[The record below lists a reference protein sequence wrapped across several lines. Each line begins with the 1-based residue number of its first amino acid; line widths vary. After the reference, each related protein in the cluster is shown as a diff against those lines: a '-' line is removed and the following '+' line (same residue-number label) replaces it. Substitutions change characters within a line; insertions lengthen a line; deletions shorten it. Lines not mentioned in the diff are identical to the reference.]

1 MHDPPFGAVSP
12 VEIGSGESM
21 RPSLLPDR
29 VYAEVR
35 GFQWHRDSK
44 YGGDA
49 SLQIVRD
56 VGTRESVDGHRSATE
71 PGRATRQAAPA
82 SAAARCAATCVSAPP
97 GAATVWSPWSSRAP
111 RSKTRR
117 GG

>member
-1 MHDPPFGAVSP
+1 
-12 VEIGSGESM
+12 M

-49 SLQIVRD
+49 SLQIVRN

-71 PGRATRQAAPA
+71 PGRATGQAAPGVRGCA
-82 SAAARCAATCVSAPP
+82 LRSYLRFRAARCGDSVEPLIVASTSLEDR
-97 GAATVWSPWSSRAP
+97 TWW
-111 RSKTRR
+111 
-117 GG
+117 

>member
-1 MHDPPFGAVSP
+1 
-12 VEIGSGESM
+12 M

-56 VGTRESVDGHRSATE
+56 VGTRQSVDGHRSATE

-97 GAATVWSPWSSRAP
+97 GV
-111 RSKTRR
+111 RR
-117 GG
+117 QCGALDRREHLARRQDVVVMKRKKLE